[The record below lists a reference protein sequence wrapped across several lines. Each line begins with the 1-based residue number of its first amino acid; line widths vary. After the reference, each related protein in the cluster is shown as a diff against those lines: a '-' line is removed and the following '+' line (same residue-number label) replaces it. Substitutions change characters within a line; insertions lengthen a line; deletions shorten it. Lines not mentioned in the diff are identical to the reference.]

1 MGTTL
6 PYPLNGKN
14 LLMEFPTLRDLVAF
28 IQREVEQKTIITST
42 RIKFSAD
49 VVKAE
54 KRQNGHVYIT
64 VSQETEDE
72 KKIELTIVVWKNIVP
87 AIEKVLVGFGLR
99 SWQDLVNRKWEFQGT
114 LRFYPERAQFSFQ
127 ADTIAP
133 QGESDILK
141 RRKQITDQLRREGLL
156 MEVQHSLEEL
166 QPIALIAV
174 ITSRS
179 AQGYHDFLSNLL
191 VPENYQ
197 PIVHLYESTMQGAST
212 AQDVISALDK
222 IEAFCNLYQIKYDVV
237 VIIRGGGGPSDLM
250 YFDDYELA
258 KRIATMNKFIPVLT
272 GIGHEKDYTIPDFVA
287 WKRFPTPTAVAKEIS
302 NQIKKYLEVLSWKH
316 LEIKGKFEEKFIRM
330 QTYLENS
337 EGKEIYSTFSRRLQ
351 ELNTSISDVARSIYR
366 SFSLRALE
374 SSLDL
379 NFVDKISKSIE
390 NKLSAL
396 SRSHYETLGYLKS
409 YMENNFQTCKRKV
422 NEYEQIK
429 ISMDKD
435 ILKISEDLDSKTD
448 ELLKVGGPLGALLY
462 GGALV
467 LKEGEILKSVKEVSK
482 GEELKVHFVDGAL
495 LTRVE
500 SVLKHEVSS
509 GVGR

>member
-1 MGTTL
+1 
-6 PYPLNGKN
+6 
-14 LLMEFPTLRDLVAF
+14 MEFPTLRDLVAF
-28 IQREVEQKTIITST
+28 IQREVDQKTIITST

-72 KKIELTIVVWKNIVP
+72 KKIELTVVVWKNIVP

-99 SWQDLVNRKWEFQGT
+99 SWQDLVNRKWEFQVT
-114 LRFYPERAQFSFQ
+114 MRFYPERAQFSFQ

-166 QPIALIAV
+166 QPITLIAV

-258 KRIATMNKFIPVLT
+258 KRIAKMNKFIPVLT
-272 GIGHEKDYTIPDFVA
+272 GIGH
-287 WKRFPTPTAVAKEIS
+287 
-302 NQIKKYLEVLSWKH
+302 
-316 LEIKGKFEEKFIRM
+316 
-330 QTYLENS
+330 
-337 EGKEIYSTFSRRLQ
+337 
-351 ELNTSISDVARSIYR
+351 
-366 SFSLRALE
+366 
-374 SSLDL
+374 
-379 NFVDKISKSIE
+379 
-390 NKLSAL
+390 
-396 SRSHYETLGYLKS
+396 
-409 YMENNFQTCKRKV
+409 
-422 NEYEQIK
+422 
-429 ISMDKD
+429 
-435 ILKISEDLDSKTD
+435 
-448 ELLKVGGPLGALLY
+448 
-462 GGALV
+462 
-467 LKEGEILKSVKEVSK
+467 
-482 GEELKVHFVDGAL
+482 
-495 LTRVE
+495 
-500 SVLKHEVSS
+500 
-509 GVGR
+509 